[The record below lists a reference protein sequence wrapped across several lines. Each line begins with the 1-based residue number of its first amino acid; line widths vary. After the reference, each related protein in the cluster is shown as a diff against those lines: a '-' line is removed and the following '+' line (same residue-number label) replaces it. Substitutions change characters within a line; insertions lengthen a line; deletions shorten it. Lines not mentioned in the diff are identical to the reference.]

1 MKQIVIKTVTLVT
14 IGCASFLTACT
25 QESATTAKLTAQELN
40 TTSIGG
46 TATEESLLGLNCEIT
61 DPPLVQTVM
70 LGLNLRQNMEL
81 KQVQGTDEVVGLEMG
96 NQNNVVII
104 FNNVINQSRQTLVGG
119 DTDQAVNVNVSIDE
133 NGGNKYSLKFQDE
146 SILEIIK
153 NIDVD
158 GNVSY
163 SKMGSTASVNC
174 SDFATLEDILTKIN
188 TNPMI
193 DPNTQ
198 GPQ

>member
-1 MKQIVIKTVTLVT
+1 MKQIVIKTVTLFT
-14 IGCASFLTACT
+14 IGCASILTACT

-46 TATEESLLGLNCEIT
+46 TATEESLLGLKCEIT

-104 FNNVINQSRQTLVGG
+104 FNNVVNQSRQTFVGG
-119 DTDQAVNVNVSIDE
+119 DSDQAVNVSVSIDE

-163 SKMGSTASVNC
+163 SKTGSTASVNC

-188 TNPMI
+188 TNPMV
-193 DPNTQ
+193 DPNIQ